1 MTDPATRYRNSE
13 GLGHYA
19 GIRNGDLMRERGPN
33 VTIAATVVAGFIT
46 ATALAVLLL
55 G

>member
-1 MTDPATRYRNSE
+1 MPDPATRYRNSE
-13 GLGHYA
+13 SLGHYA
-19 GIRNGDLMRERGPN
+19 GIRNGDLMPGKGPN
-33 VTIAATVVAGFIT
+33 MAVAVTVAAGVVI